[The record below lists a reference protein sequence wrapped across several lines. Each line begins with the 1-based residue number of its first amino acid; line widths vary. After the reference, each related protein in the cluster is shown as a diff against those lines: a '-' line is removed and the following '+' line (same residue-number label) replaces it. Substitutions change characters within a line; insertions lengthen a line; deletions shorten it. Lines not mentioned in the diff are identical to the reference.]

1 MINIAII
8 GAGYWG
14 KNLTRVFNEI
24 GALKSICDL
33 NEKNLNAIKQS
44 YPKLKLTKNFQE
56 ILKEKDIKGVVIAT
70 PAATHYKLAKE
81 SLIHGKDVLVEKP
94 LALNLNEGEELV
106 KLAKER
112 KLILMVDHLF
122 LYHPAFIKLKNLI
135 EKDKLGE
142 IYYIYSTRLNFGI
155 IRIEENALWSLAS
168 HDISMI
174 LEIFG
179 KLPSEVRTIGTAYIN
194 KNIPDI
200 ISSHLKFNKA
210 QAAEVFVSWLNPFKE
225 RKLSVIG
232 SKKMVVF
239 DDLSKDKLVIYRHKI
254 KWQKDK
260 KPKAIKAEG
269 KVIKILEKEPLM
281 EEAKHFL
288 ECIKER
294 KKSKTD
300 GEEALK
306 VLKVLDACQKSM
318 EKGGELIK
326 LIN

>member
-14 KNLTRVFNEI
+14 KNLIRAFNEI

-33 NEKNLNAIKQS
+33 NEKNLNAIKQN

-122 LYHPAFIKLKNLI
+122 LYHPAVIKLKSLI

-142 IYYIYSTRLNFGI
+142 IYYIYLTRLNFGI
-155 IRIEENALWSLAS
+155 IRTEENALWSLAS

-174 LEIFG
+174 LKIFE
-179 KLPSEVRTIGTAYIN
+179 KLPGEVRAIGAAYIN

-200 ISSHLKFNKA
+200 VSSHLKFNKDR
-210 QAAEVFVSWLNPFKE
+210 AAEIFVSWLNPFKE
-225 RKLSVIG
+225 RKLSVVG
-232 SKKMVVF
+232 SKAMAVF
-239 DDLSKDKLVIYRHKI
+239 DDSAKEKLIIYPHKVKWHKDKR
-254 KWQKDK
+254 
-260 KPKAIKAEG
+260 PEAIKAEG
-269 KVIKILEKEPLM
+269 RIIKISEKEPLI

-294 KKSKTD
+294 KKPKTD
-300 GEEALK
+300 GEEALQ
-306 VLKVLDACQKSM
+306 VLKVLDACQESM
-318 EKGGELIK
+318 SKNGQIIK
-326 LIN
+326 L

>member
-14 KNLTRVFNEI
+14 KNLIRVFNEI
-24 GALKSICDL
+24 GVLKSVCDL
-33 NEKNLNAIKQS
+33 NEKNLNEIKQS
-44 YPKLKLTKNFQE
+44 YPKLKLIKNFQE

-70 PAATHYKLAKE
+70 PVATHYKLAKE

-122 LYHPAFIKLKNLI
+122 LYHPAVIKLKSLI

-155 IRIEENALWSLAS
+155 IRTEENALWSLAS
-168 HDISMI
+168 HDISMV
-174 LEIFG
+174 LEIFV
-179 KLPSEVRTIGTAYIN
+179 KLPGEVRAIGAAYIN

-200 ISSHLKFNKA
+200 VSSHLKFNKDR
-210 QAAEVFVSWLNPFKE
+210 AAEIFVSWLNPFKE
-225 RKLSVIG
+225 RKLSVVG
-232 SKKMVVF
+232 SKAMAVF
-239 DDLSKDKLVIYRHKI
+239 DDSAKEKLIIYPHKV
-254 KWQKDK
+254 KWHKDK
-260 KPKAIKAEG
+260 KPEAVKAEG
-269 KVIKILEKEPLM
+269 KVIKISEKEPLM

-288 ECIKER
+288 ECIEER
-294 KKSKTD
+294 KKPKTD
-300 GEEALK
+300 GEEALQ
-306 VLKVLDACQKSM
+306 VLKVLDACQESM
-318 EKGGELIK
+318 SKNGQIIK
-326 LIN
+326 L